1 MRHADLLAL
10 ALGGLDDSDT
20 LRDVV
25 LSLGH
30 NLNDGTVAL
39 GGSHND
45 MLREE
50 IILEDVANLVAT
62 GNERSGAHLEVG
74 DERVQLVLVKGGQID
89 ATGDEDGTRN
99 LCDGLEGS
107 LDSIEDSLEN
117 TYTQEL

>member
-1 MRHADLLAL
+1 
-10 ALGGLDDSDT
+10 
-20 LRDVV
+20 
-25 LSLGH
+25 
-30 NLNDGTVAL
+30 
-39 GGSHND
+39 

-62 GNERSGAHLEVG
+62 GNERSVAHLEVG

>member
-10 ALGGLDDSDT
+10 ALGGLDDSDA

-39 GGSHND
+39 GRSHND

-62 GNERSGAHLEVG
+62 GNERSVAHLEVG